1 MPLTGVDMTI
11 AFVAKW
17 SLVAAR
23 MLPLLVIVGL
33 SAPAWISWPFLS
45 AARQQVVLEMVRTLA
60 EWSTASTHEHREA
73 DMHGRK
79 K

>member
-1 MPLTGVDMTI
+1 MTI

-23 MLPLLVIVGL
+23 TLPLLVIVVL

-60 EWSTASTHEHREA
+60 GWSTAAADEQREA
-73 DMHGRK
+73 DMTK
-79 K
+79 VQS

>member
-1 MPLTGVDMTI
+1 MTGVDMTI
-11 AFVAKW
+11 AFAARW
-17 SLVAAR
+17 SLIAAR

-60 EWSTASTHEHREA
+60 EWSTASTQEHGEA
-73 DMHGRK
+73 DMRREK